1 MCLSVCVCVSLSA
14 SISLEPLDQS
24 SQNFLR
30 KSPVAIARS
39 SSGGFAVRYVLPI
52 LWMTSHLAIVGRMAM
67 RGKRL
72 CDTGAELDVYEC
84 LVRTRDCRNWL
95 LICCKQF
102 VSKMLFIFRLQHII
116 KFGSAV
122 ISTEKSFRQLCFD
135 LK

>member
-1 MCLSVCVCVSLSA
+1 MLVCLSVCVCLSA

-24 SQNFLR
+24 SQNVLR
-30 KSPVAIARS
+30 RSPVAMARC

-84 LVRTRDCRNWL
+84 LVRTGNC
-95 LICCKQF
+95 
-102 VSKMLFIFRLQHII
+102 
-116 KFGSAV
+116 
-122 ISTEKSFRQLCFD
+122 
-135 LK
+135 